1 MLILALD
8 TCDLH
13 GSVALLRD
21 NSVLQAVS
29 HDTAEDYS
37 SWLLPAVGRVLE
49 AAGSKLDQ
57 VDVFAAAAGPGS
69 FTGVR
74 VGLTTVKAWAEVYG
88 RGIAAVSRLE
98 ALAEESSGKAPYV
111 APFFDA
117 RRNQV
122 FGALF
127 RRQGAQL
134 QRLEEEMVIAPDKFL
149 DWCAAQT
156 AGEPID
162 WVATDP
168 KCLTQTAQWAL
179 HPAASKTIEVIS
191 PILAPRIGK
200 IGYQQA
206 RDGRLI
212 DAPALDA
219 NYVRRSDAE
228 LFWKGG
234 SPMSPDKQPVP
245 TRKIRPFRSADAI
258 ALAKILDNAAEAA
271 QWPLESYDR
280 MTHLSGALALVCE
293 TETGV
298 TGFLIARQVADEAE
312 VLNVAVL
319 TEARRQGQASALL
332 TAALDQFR
340 NSGVLR
346 VFLEVRESNQ
356 PAITFYSKQ
365 GFISSGR
372 RKAYYRD
379 PVEDALCMELKF
391 PTTT

>member
-1 MLILALD
+1 VLILALD

-21 NSVLQAVS
+21 NSVLQTES
-29 HDTAEDYS
+29 HDTPEDYS

-49 AAGSKLDQ
+49 AASSKLDQ

-134 QRLEEEMVIAPDKFL
+134 ERLEEEMVIAPDKFL

-168 KCLTQTAQWAL
+168 KCLTQSPQWASQ
-179 HPAASKTIEVIS
+179 PAATRTIEVIS

-200 IGYQQA
+200 IGYQVA
-206 RDGRLI
+206 REGRLI
-212 DAPALDA
+212 DALALDA

-228 LFWKGG
+228 LFWKG
-234 SPMSPDKQPVP
+234 S
-245 TRKIRPFRSADAI
+245 
-258 ALAKILDNAAEAA
+258 
-271 QWPLESYDR
+271 SYR
-280 MTHLSGALALVCE
+280 
-293 TETGV
+293 
-298 TGFLIARQVADEAE
+298 
-312 VLNVAVL
+312 AV
-319 TEARRQGQASALL
+319 R
-332 TAALDQFR
+332 
-340 NSGVLR
+340 
-346 VFLEVRESNQ
+346 
-356 PAITFYSKQ
+356 
-365 GFISSGR
+365 
-372 RKAYYRD
+372 
-379 PVEDALCMELKF
+379 
-391 PTTT
+391 